1 LRHQSSNAKNAKTA
15 EQRRD
20 ERAPHVGR
28 LRRPITRTIEPPE
41 KRNARIPMRCVFW
54 RFGRPRPPRSG
65 GVRRARTFA
74 MFALFV
80 ILRGSW
86 TGMQR
91 HTHFSAL
98 FALSAFLL

>member
-20 ERAPHVGR
+20 ER
-28 LRRPITRTIEPPE
+28 
-41 KRNARIPMRCVFW
+41 
-54 RFGRPRPPRSG
+54 
-65 GVRRARTFA
+65 VRRARTFA